1 MPRRATLLLIEDSE
15 DDSALFKRALTSA
28 SVPVELRIV
37 GSCSQAREYLLGAGE
52 FTDRT
57 AFPFPQLIISDN
69 CRETFGT
76 AELLRWLRTK
86 PECQVIPV
94 IVMTGSASPAIV
106 RSSYDLGVHSVFEKP
121 ARNTDLQAL
130 LQLLVAYWSKALVPA
145 LAADEK

>member
-52 FTDRT
+52 FIDRT

-94 IVMTGSASPAIV
+94 IVMTGSASPAII

-121 ARNTDLQAL
+121 AKNTDLQAL
-130 LQLLVAYWSKALVPA
+130 LQLMVAYWSKALVPGM
-145 LAADEK
+145 AAEEE